1 MNLFTARLT
10 GKMLSTER
18 FEKHIQST
26 QARILRWKQIDQS
39 SVLKEYLDLK
49 QKIESPEFQAEKKE
63 LISRKYKDTEEG
75 KKMLQYKALV
85 SSRRV
90 KWYRSALENPSFLS
104 FLAFRETDD
113 FAKIKSFKERMRSGE
128 LRMFYRIYRSSF
140 YKNYLKMHNSVEIEQ
155 LAALEKEIN
164 MPDFQER
171 HALWADKKRW
181 QHSKAYVREMRFK
194 ELGKMNDIQFYFSQD
209 KAQIERAER
218 FLLTFEEK
226 AVSGANWKPG
236 FGYASA
242 ALKDGHSL
250 ANEKQAYNGGKNTFF
265 VNGNMEIELREET
278 KKAAA
283 WDTKK
288 GFIEKTFSYTS
299 DVMNTKAAFAQEQG
313 LFMVKMRS
321 QGAGCHFLGL
331 TSGKNGQPMVAL
343 HFYNGKKVQM
353 GMVAN
358 GQSRLAKLSGASR
371 SKYYVYSLRWTAEE
385 LIWYVNNLEVFR
397 MANTLTKDQLFF
409 LAQSFLPSTAKAGE
423 GKMQVEWMRVYKCAE

>member
-1 MNLFTARLT
+1 M
-10 GKMLSTER
+10 
-18 FEKHIQST
+18 Q
-26 QARILRWKQIDQS
+26 
-39 SVLKEYLDLK
+39 
-49 QKIESPEFQAEKKE
+49 
-63 LISRKYKDTEEG
+63 
-75 KKMLQYKALV
+75 
-85 SSRRV
+85 
-90 KWYRSALENPSFLS
+90 
-104 FLAFRETDD
+104 
-113 FAKIKSFKERMRSGE
+113 
-128 LRMFYRIYRSSF
+128 
-140 YKNYLKMHNSVEIEQ
+140 
-155 LAALEKEIN
+155 
-164 MPDFQER
+164 
-171 HALWADKKRW
+171 
-181 QHSKAYVREMRFK
+181 
-194 ELGKMNDIQFYFSQD
+194 
-209 KAQIERAER
+209 
-218 FLLTFEEK
+218 
-226 AVSGANWKPG
+226 SGANWKPG

-283 WDTKK
+283 WDAKK

-299 DVMNTKAAFAQEQG
+299 DVMNTKAAFEQEQG